1 MIQSIALLKN
11 NFKTNLSSLYSLNEI
26 NSLWKKWVISEILKI
41 SLEEYYISDYTLDA
55 SDCNQINNLIA
66 HLSENQPVQYFFGY
80 TYFKQLKIYINP
92 NVLIP
97 RPETESLVDIII
109 KNINI
114 QQRYNILDIG
124 TGSGCISI
132 ALKKHINGNILA
144 IDINDKILNVAK
156 KNAKLNNVL
165 VHFQIMNILS
175 NNDYSLSHKFDLIVS
190 NPPYVLESEVSS
202 TSNIHYEPSTAIF
215 VDTESP
221 LLFYDRILMFSIH
234 NLNVGG
240 KIFFEINPIFIEP
253 LISLIK
259 SYNYINIE
267 IFNDFYEKKRFIIVN
282 S

>member
-1 MIQSIALLKN
+1 MQSIALLKN

-41 SLEEYYISDYTLDA
+41 SLEEYYILDYTLGA

-80 TYFKQLKIYINP
+80 TYFKQLKIYVNP
-92 NVLIP
+92 HVLIP
-97 RPETESLVDIII
+97 RAETESLVDIII

-124 TGSGCISI
+124 TGSGCIAI

-221 LLFYDRILMFSIH
+221 LLFYDRILMFSIN